1 MAKDKDKKKSK
12 KKPTLDP
19 STSVKDKELYDKLRD
34 EGVGKKKS
42 VAVVNAISAESRSK
56 AAAKGGS
63 SPPYHTWSRADLY
76 EKAKQ
81 LDIAGRSGMGKDE
94 LIAALRN
101 N

>member
-1 MAKDKDKKKSK
+1 MAKKSK
-12 KKPTLDP
+12 RKTWKLDP
-19 STSVKDKELYDKLRD
+19 DASAKDKELYDRLRA

-42 VAVVNAISAESRSK
+42 AAVTNAIAADSRSQ

-76 EKAKQ
+76 DRAKQ
-81 LDIAGRSGMGKDE
+81 LEIRGRSGMGKDE

-101 N
+101 H